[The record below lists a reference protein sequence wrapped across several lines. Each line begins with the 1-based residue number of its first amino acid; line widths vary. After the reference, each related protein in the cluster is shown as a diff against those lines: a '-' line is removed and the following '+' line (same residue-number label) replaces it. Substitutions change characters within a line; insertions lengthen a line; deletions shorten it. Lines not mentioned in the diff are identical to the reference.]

1 MTAHPYTS
9 RPSLAALMERTRAAV
24 VSRAAAETAPP
35 QAAGGALAA
44 AAVQRPQPAP
54 QAPSRPSW
62 RRTATPE
69 PVTARPAAAA
79 DPPPPRVLA
88 SFPSADELTASLGVT
103 LSRGAQRVWRTLY
116 RLAVDV
122 ARAREYTV
130 TPSQVTYHCPAIS
143 AAAACGYTDRHL
155 RSLVSEVE
163 RAGLLDAGGH
173 AQNVCGRSLYDGT
186 LWSVRTQL
194 DADAPRIR
202 ADEWRHNW
210 RPDFAADVEGRK
222 GAAAEISEL
231 QATQADA
238 ETKYQAAKARAAVLD
253 SNFSP
258 AVSSSEIPAP
268 AGLRAV
274 AERLSGLWHIHPRHR
289 SREVG
294 QLASA
299 LCAAL
304 CEPERRR
311 YWCRALWEA
320 LKAQNEGR
328 TGGLQALAAQL
339 SRLAADLSEG
349 APWHRPGAVLAAR
362 LKAA

>member
-1 MTAHPYTS
+1 M
-9 RPSLAALMERTRAAV
+9 
-24 VSRAAAETAPP
+24 
-35 QAAGGALAA
+35 
-44 AAVQRPQPAP
+44 
-54 QAPSRPSW
+54 
-62 RRTATPE
+62 
-69 PVTARPAAAA
+69 
-79 DPPPPRVLA
+79 LA
-88 SFPSADELTASLGVT
+88 SFASADELVASLGVT
-103 LSRGAQRVWRTLY
+103 LSRGAQRVWRTVY

-122 ARAREYTV
+122 ARARRYTV
-130 TPSQVTYHCPAIS
+130 TPSQVTFHCPALTV
-143 AAAACGYTDRHL
+143 AAACGYTDRHL
-155 RSLVSEVE
+155 RSLVSELE
-163 RAGLLDAGGH
+163 RAGVLDAGGH
-173 AQNVCGRSLYDGT
+173 AQNVCGKSMWDGT
-186 LWSVRTQL
+186 LWSVRTHL

-231 QATQADA
+231 QAVNADP
-238 ETKYQAAKARAAVLD
+238 EMKYQAAKARAAVLD

-258 AVSSSEIPAP
+258 AVSSSEIPSP

-274 AERLSGLWHIHPRHR
+274 VERLSGLWHIHPRQR
-289 SREVG
+289 GREVG

-328 TGGLQALAAQL
+328 TGGLQSLAAQL
-339 SRLAADLSEG
+339 DRLEADLKEG
-349 APWHRPGAVLAAR
+349 APWRNPGAVLATR
-362 LKAA
+362 LKTA